1 MSNMIS
7 GTVMLTYN
15 ASHLS
20 SNKEIVHPKMTFFF
34 LWNSKAELL
43 NNLDIRLIRKI
54 L

>member
-1 MSNMIS
+1 MSNTIS
-7 GTVMLTYN
+7 GTVMLTYK

-20 SNKEIVHPKMTFFF
+20 SNKEIVHPKIAFFF
-34 LWNSKAELL
+34 LWNTKAELL